1 MVVTP
6 VSRFWAS
13 LGSAVQVRI
22 GTLGASFASLIYMH
36 LVYTTKYSPCYN
48 CVYYPF
54 LVSGFSGTQLRVP
67 ERQDARALI
76 THKVL
81 FRLGVPRGGGVS
93 SRPRVRRV
101 SAIFFS
107 LSLGILSGRA
117 TILIR

>member
-67 ERQDARALI
+67 ERQGARALI
-76 THKVL
+76 THKV
-81 FRLGVPRGGGVS
+81 
-93 SRPRVRRV
+93 
-101 SAIFFS
+101 
-107 LSLGILSGRA
+107 
-117 TILIR
+117 